1 MISLLSIEHSKR
13 HRLLGVDTGVDVGVP
28 YFFFTLSVNARSI
41 ATVIAGLSVLLSLS
55 AIDVVLVL
63 GEGDSGM
70 LRDVPKPLV
79 GAVLRRSGVVVT
91 AEAVEATPSS
101 VRWRFDELGEL
112 RVRSEPDVRQS
123 CIYIPSC

>member
-1 MISLLSIEHSKR
+1 LSIDRSKL
-13 HRLLGVDTGVDVGVP
+13 HRLLGVDTGVDVSVP